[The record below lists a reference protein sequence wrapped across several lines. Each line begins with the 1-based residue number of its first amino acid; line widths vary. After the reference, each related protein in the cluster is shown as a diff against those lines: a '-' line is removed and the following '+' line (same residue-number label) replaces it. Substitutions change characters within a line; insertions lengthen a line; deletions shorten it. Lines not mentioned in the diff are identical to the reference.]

1 LVESRNSD
9 AKIRV
14 MAIDDDRITLKFV
27 MACLGKDPAYDVIAM
42 DHGQKA
48 LEMIKGDPPDILVT
62 DWMMPDLDGLELC
75 RLVRNLDY
83 KNYIYIILLT
93 ARTDHDDI
101 IKGLEAGADDYMVK
115 PFDQGELLARVR
127 AGARVVA
134 AQKALTEANEELQ
147 KALAQIKTLKGLL
160 PICMDCK
167 KVRDDKDYWQDI
179 QDYLSQTTDTE
190 FSHGLCPICMQKR
203 MAELKAISDS

>member
-1 LVESRNSD
+1 
-9 AKIRV
+9 

-27 MACLGKDPAYDVIAM
+27 MACLGKDPAYEVVASE
-42 DHGQKA
+42 HGQKA

-75 RLVRNLDY
+75 RMVRSLDY

-101 IKGLEAGADDYMVK
+101 VKGLEAGADDYMVK

-134 AQKALTEANEELQ
+134 AQRALTETNEELQ

-179 QDYLSQTTDTE
+179 QDYISQATDTE
-190 FSHGLCPICMQKR
+190 FSHGLCPTCMQKR
-203 MAELKAISDS
+203 MAELKAMADEDM

>member
-1 LVESRNSD
+1 
-9 AKIRV
+9 

-27 MACLGKDPAYDVIAM
+27 LACLGKEPAYEVIAA
-42 DHGQKA
+42 DNGQKA
-48 LEMIKGDPPDILVT
+48 LETIKGDPPDILVT

-75 RLVRNLDY
+75 RLVRGLDY
-83 KNYIYIILLT
+83 RNYIYIILLT
-93 ARTDHDDI
+93 ARTDHEDI
-101 IKGLEAGADDYMVK
+101 VKGLEAGADDYMIK

-127 AGARVVA
+127 AGARVVTA
-134 AQKALTEANEELQ
+134 HRAVMAANEELQ

-179 QDYLSQTTDTE
+179 QDYLSQATDTE
-190 FSHGLCPICMQKR
+190 FSHGLCPDCMQQR
-203 MAELKAISDS
+203 MAELKAMADEDK